1 VRFAL
6 VFGERRLYDIIS
18 QSLGVAPSG
27 QPYAGF
33 RHASGRDIGKADWQR
48 VYDVICRLWLDV
60 PWDLRA
66 EFRTAVNRILAAHRI
81 AWDLGEDGQL
91 HRVLPLAA
99 QAQIEMAFRE
109 LSHAG
114 FAPALQLL
122 RDALAAYDDR
132 PQRDRDTCSN
142 IFDALESVAKTVLK
156 MPTKTF
162 GDVLADIRKR
172 TALSPD
178 MTAVLQKLYD
188 MANNHFRH
196 GMTKPFTL
204 KPPEIDFVLVSCVA
218 GILPFVRL

>member
-1 VRFAL
+1 
-6 VFGERRLYDIIS
+6 
-18 QSLGVAPSG
+18 
-27 QPYAGF
+27 
-33 RHASGRDIGKADWQR
+33 
-48 VYDVICRLWLDV
+48 
-60 PWDLRA
+60 
-66 EFRTAVNRILAAHRI
+66 
-81 AWDLGEDGQL
+81 
-91 HRVLPLAA
+91 
-99 QAQIEMAFRE
+99 MAFRE

-142 IFDALESVAKTVLK
+142 IFDALELVAKTVLK